1 MKTKLSVIIVNYN
14 TSGLLKQC
22 LSAVLASSGLKPKE
36 LEVIVVDNNSS
47 DNSVEMVSKDYPRV
61 QLIRNKINVGF
72 AVGNNIGINNSNGK
86 FLLLLNSDTV
96 IEPDTLITILKAMEN
111 DSSIGAATCLLQTT
125 DGKID
130 PASHRGFPTLWN
142 ASSYFLGFEK
152 LFPTSRIFGGYHQG
166 WKNFKVPH
174 EVDCISGAF
183 FMVSREVI
191 DRVGLLDERFFM
203 YGEDIDWCFRIKQA
217 GFKILFHPGVKT
229 LHFKKQSGRDSRTDK
244 TAKKNARRKFVET
257 MAQFYSKH
265 YKSRYPDFVSR
276 IVLNLLWL
284 IEKFI

>member
-1 MKTKLSVIIVNYN
+1 M
-14 TSGLLKQC
+14 
-22 LSAVLASSGLKPKE
+22 
-36 LEVIVVDNNSS
+36 
-47 DNSVEMVSKDYPRV
+47 
-61 QLIRNKINVGF
+61 GF
-72 AVGNNIGINNSNGK
+72 AVGNNIGINNSDGK
-86 FLLLLNSDTV
+86 FLLLLNSDTL
-96 IEPDTLITILKAMEN
+96 IETDTLITILKAMEN

-142 ASSYFLGFEK
+142 AGSYFLGFEK
-152 LFPTSRIFGGYHQG
+152 LFPASRIFGGYHQG

-229 LHFKKQSGRDSRTDK
+229 LHLKKQSGRDSRTDQ

-265 YKSRYPDFVSR
+265 YLSKYPDLVSK
-276 IVLNLLWL
+276 IVLGLLWL
-284 IEKFI
+284 IKIFI